1 MSTSI
6 AGSNSNTLPSADLNT
21 QTPPSPI
28 TPRLRRHEPPPTSSP
43 GAGPSRSP
51 RVTRSSQAPPSP
63 VVPTYKPRSSTTR
76 KHIAVEEKE
85 QGPMYLQPAEL

>member
-6 AGSNSNTLPSADLNT
+6 AGSNTLPSADLNT
-21 QTPPSPI
+21 QTPTSPI
-28 TPRLRRHEPPPTSSP
+28 TPRLRRNDPHPTSSP

-63 VVPTYKPRSSTTR
+63 VVSTRKPRSPTTK

-85 QGPMYLQPAEL
+85 SGPMYLQPAEL